1 MSPHFVISHLVLIK
15 PSRVS
20 VPKSDFTAEDPE
32 RQRNGSTPKLIPPIK
47 GEAGLEPRTV

>member
-1 MSPHFVISHLVLIK
+1 MSPHFVISHLVLVK

-32 RQRNGSTPKLIPPIK
+32 HQKNGSMPKLIPPIK
-47 GEAGLEPRTV
+47 GEAGPEPRAV